1 MFVIGGKYMNE
12 DYIISGVIKRV
23 IRDKY
28 RRNGYVLLLEDTKCE
43 SDYIGDQ
50 WIKFSSIRLS
60 KIFYNSMNKEITLQI
75 EGKKDEENHYK
86 LYKIVDIIDDGY
98 FESDASYLKELL
110 TDYIVT
116 NIKINDIYFRY
127 TEELQYVMGIITN
140 VREDEV
146 KLMIN
151 GGADWYHLSE
161 LDNFKNIYRIRDV
174 EVIKELM
181 NFALQEEDTLLE
193 VWKNQR

>member
-1 MFVIGGKYMNE
+1 MNE

-28 RRNGYVLLLEDTKCE
+28 RRNGYVLLLQDTKCE

-60 KIFYNSMNKEITLQI
+60 KIFYNSTETEITLQV
-75 EGKKDEENHYK
+75 EGKKDEENNYK
-86 LYKIVDIIDDGY
+86 LYKIIDIIDDGY
-98 FESDASYLKELL
+98 FESDASYLKEIL
-110 TDYIVT
+110 TNYSVT
-116 NIKINDIYFRY
+116 HIETNDIYFRY
-127 TEELQYVMGIITN
+127 LEDGSYVMGIITK
-140 VREDEV
+140 VRKNEV
-146 KLMIN
+146 KLFIN
-151 GGADWYHLSE
+151 GGSDWWYLTE
-161 LDNFKNIYRIRDV
+161 LNNTRYIYRIKDI

-181 NFALQEEDTLLE
+181 KFALHEDDTLLE